1 MTGRNF
7 NIGPSSLPKYI
18 QISEFLAREIAAGR
32 LISGT
37 RLAPEREMAKDFK
50 TSVITLRKAL
60 KRLDDLGLLRR
71 IHGSGNYVKQN
82 NVTGSVYAMFRLELI
97 GGGGLPRANI
107 LDVKVKEKPTDLIPF
122 GPSNQATRIRRLR
135 YLNDLVIAL
144 EEIWL
149 DKSVGDVRLK
159 NISESLYKYYAEH
172 LGLWISKAEDSVSIE
187 KVPKW
192 APEAFSLGEGTLTGF
207 IERLSWGQFKYPVE
221 YSRTWFDTSRSRYVQ
236 RLQ

>member
-37 RLAPEREMAKDFK
+37 RLAPERQMAKDFK

-97 GGGGLPRANI
+97 EGGGLPRASI
-107 LDVKVKEKPTDLIPF
+107 LDFKVIEKPKDLIPF
-122 GPSNQATRIRRLR
+122 GQSNQATRIRRLR
-135 YLNDLVIAL
+135 YLNDVVIAL
-144 EEIWL
+144 EEIWI

-159 NISESLYKYYAEH
+159 NISESLYKYYAEQ
-172 LGLWISKAEDSVSIE
+172 LGLWISKVEDSVSIE

-192 APEAFSLGEGTLTGF
+192 APEAFSLDKGTLTGF
-207 IERLSWGQFKYPVE
+207 VERLSWGQFKYPVE

>member
-7 NIGPSSLPKYI
+7 NIGPSSLPKYV
-18 QISEFLAREIAAGR
+18 QISEFLAREIASGR

-37 RLAPEREMAKDFK
+37 RLAPERQMAKDFK

-60 KRLDDLGLLRR
+60 KRLDNLGLLRR

-82 NVTGSVYAMFRLELI
+82 NVAGSVYAMFRLELI

-107 LDVKVKEKPTDLIPF
+107 LDVKVKEKPKDLIPF
-122 GPSNQATRIRRLR
+122 GLSNQATRIRRLR

-144 EEIWL
+144 EEIWI
-149 DKSVGDVRLK
+149 DKSVGDVRLT
-159 NISESLYKYYAEH
+159 NISESLYKYYAEN
-172 LGLWISKAEDSVSIE
+172 LGLWILKAEDSVSIE

-192 APEAFSLGEGTLTGF
+192 APEAFSLDKTKLPF
-207 IERLSWGQFKYPVE
+207 LSSR
-221 YSRTWFDTSRSRYVQ
+221 YSR
-236 RLQ
+236 

>member
-7 NIGPSSLPKYI
+7 NVGPSSLPKYI

-37 RLAPEREMAKDFK
+37 RLAPERQMAKDFK

-60 KRLDDLGLLRR
+60 KRLNDLGLLRR

-97 GGGGLPRANI
+97 EGGGLPRASI
-107 LDVKVKEKPTDLIPF
+107 LDFKVIEKPKDLIPF
-122 GPSNQATRIRRLR
+122 GQSNQATRIRRLR
-135 YLNDLVIAL
+135 YLNDVVIAL
-144 EEIWL
+144 EEIWI

-159 NISESLYKYYAEH
+159 NISESLYKYYAEQ

-192 APEAFSLGEGTLTGF
+192 APEAFSLGKGTLTGF
-207 IERLSWGQFKYPVE
+207 VERLSWGQFKYPVE

>member
-1 MTGRNF
+1 LTGRNF

-32 LISGT
+32 LISGA
-37 RLAPEREMAKDFK
+37 RLAPERQLAKDFK

-71 IHGSGNYVKQN
+71 MHGSGNYVKQN

-107 LDVKVKEKPTDLIPF
+107 LDVKVREKPKDLSPF
-122 GPSNQATRIRRLR
+122 GLSNKATRIRRLR

-149 DKSVGDVRLK
+149 DESVGHISLQ
-159 NISESLYKYYAEH
+159 NISESLYKYYAEY
-172 LGLWISKAEDSVSIE
+172 LGLLISKAEDFVSMG

-192 APEAFSLGEGTLTGF
+192 APEAFSLDEGTLTGF
-207 IERLSWGQFKYPVE
+207 VERLSWGQFEYPVE

>member
-32 LISGT
+32 LIAGT
-37 RLAPEREMAKDFK
+37 RLAPERQMAKDFK

-97 GGGGLPRANI
+97 EGGGLPRASI
-107 LDVKVKEKPTDLIPF
+107 LDVKVKEKPVDLIPF
-122 GPSNQATRIRRLR
+122 GQSNQATRIRRLR

-149 DKSVGDVRLK
+149 DKSVGEVRLK
-159 NISESLYKYYAEH
+159 SISESLYKYYAEH

-192 APEAFSLGEGTLTGF
+192 APEAFSLDEGTLTGF

>member
-37 RLAPEREMAKDFK
+37 RLAPERQMAKDFK

-97 GGGGLPRANI
+97 EGGGLPRANI
-107 LDVKVKEKPTDLIPF
+107 LDVKLKEKPKYLIPF
-122 GPSNQATRIRRLR
+122 GQSNQATRIRRLR

-144 EEIWL
+144 EEIWI

-159 NISESLYKYYAEH
+159 NISESLYKDYAEH
-172 LGLWISKAEDSVSIE
+172 LGVWISKAEDSVSIE

-192 APEAFSLGEGTLTGF
+192 APEAFPLDKGTLTGF
-207 IERLSWGQFKYPVE
+207 VERLSWGQFKYPVE

>member
-37 RLAPEREMAKDFK
+37 RLAPERQMAKDFK

-97 GGGGLPRANI
+97 EGGGLPRANI
-107 LDVKVKEKPTDLIPF
+107 LDVKLKEKPEDLIPF
-122 GPSNQATRIRRLR
+122 GQSNQATRIRRLR

-144 EEIWL
+144 EEIWI
-149 DKSVGDVRLK
+149 DKSVGDVRLR

-187 KVPKW
+187 KGNSINR
-192 APEAFSLGEGTLTGF
+192 FL
-207 IERLSWGQFKYPVE
+207 
-221 YSRTWFDTSRSRYVQ
+221 
-236 RLQ
+236 

>member
-37 RLAPEREMAKDFK
+37 RLAPERQMAKDFK

-97 GGGGLPRANI
+97 EGGGLPRASI
-107 LDVKVKEKPTDLIPF
+107 LDVKLKEKPKDLIPF
-122 GPSNQATRIRRLR
+122 GQSNQATRIRRLR

-144 EEIWL
+144 EEIWI

-192 APEAFSLGEGTLTGF
+192 APGAFSLDKGTLTGF
-207 IERLSWGQFKYPVE
+207 VERLSWGQFKYPVE
-221 YSRTWFDTSRSRYVQ
+221 YSST
-236 RLQ
+236 

>member
-7 NIGPSSLPKYI
+7 NVGPSSLPKYI

-32 LISGT
+32 LIAGT
-37 RLAPEREMAKDFK
+37 RLAPERQMAKDFK

-97 GGGGLPRANI
+97 EGGGLPRASI
-107 LDVKVKEKPTDLIPF
+107 LDVEVKEKPIDLMPF
-122 GPSNQATRIRRLR
+122 GQSNQATRIRRLR

-144 EEIWL
+144 EEIWI

-192 APEAFSLGEGTLTGF
+192 APGAFSLDKGTLTGF
-207 IERLSWGQFKYPVE
+207 VERLSWGQFKYPVE

>member
-1 MTGRNF
+1 LTGRNF

-37 RLAPEREMAKDFK
+37 RLAPERQMAKDFK

-60 KRLDDLGLLRR
+60 KRLNDLGLLRR

-97 GGGGLPRANI
+97 EGGGLPRASI
-107 LDVKVKEKPTDLIPF
+107 LDFKVIEKPKDLIPF
-122 GPSNQATRIRRLR
+122 GQSNQATRIRRLR
-135 YLNDLVIAL
+135 YLNDVVIAL
-144 EEIWL
+144 EEIWI

-159 NISESLYKYYAEH
+159 NISESLYKYYAEQ

-192 APEAFSLGEGTLTGF
+192 APEAFSLDKGTLTGF
-207 IERLSWGQFKYPVE
+207 VERLSWGQFKYPVE

>member
-1 MTGRNF
+1 LTGRNF
-7 NIGPSSLPKYI
+7 NIGPSSLPKYV
-18 QISEFLAREIAAGR
+18 QISEFLAREIASGR

-37 RLAPEREMAKDFK
+37 RLAPERQMAKDFK

-60 KRLDDLGLLRR
+60 KRLDNLGLLRR

-82 NVTGSVYAMFRLELI
+82 NVAGSVYAMFRLELI

-107 LDVKVKEKPTDLIPF
+107 LDVKVKEKPKDLIPF
-122 GPSNQATRIRRLR
+122 GLSNQATRIRRLR

-159 NISESLYKYYAEH
+159 NISESLYKYYAEY
-172 LGLWISKAEDSVSIE
+172 LGLWVSKAEDFVSME

-192 APEAFSLGEGTLTGF
+192 SPEAFSLDEGTLTGF
-207 IERLSWGQFKYPVE
+207 VERLSWGQFEYPVE

>member
-1 MTGRNF
+1 MTGRNLY
-7 NIGPSSLPKYI
+7 IGPSSLPKYI

-32 LISGT
+32 LIAGT
-37 RLAPEREMAKDFK
+37 RLAPERQMAKDFK

-97 GGGGLPRANI
+97 EGGGLPRASI
-107 LDVKVKEKPTDLIPF
+107 LDVKVKEKPIDLIPF
-122 GPSNQATRIRRLR
+122 GQSNQATRIRRLR

-144 EEIWL
+144 EEIWI

-192 APEAFSLGEGTLTGF
+192 APEAFSLDKGTLTGF
-207 IERLSWGQFKYPVE
+207 VERLSWGQFKYPVE

>member
-1 MTGRNF
+1 LTGRNF

-37 RLAPEREMAKDFK
+37 RLAPERQMAKDFK

-71 IHGSGNYVKQN
+71 IHGSGNYVTQN

-97 GGGGLPRANI
+97 EGGGLPRASI
-107 LDVKVKEKPTDLIPF
+107 LDFKVIEKPKDLIPF
-122 GPSNQATRIRRLR
+122 GQSNQATRIRRLR
-135 YLNDLVIAL
+135 YLNDVVIAL
-144 EEIWL
+144 EEIWI

-159 NISESLYKYYAEH
+159 NISESLYKYYAEQ

-192 APEAFSLGEGTLTGF
+192 APEAFSLDKGTLTGF
-207 IERLSWGQFKYPVE
+207 VERLSWGQFKYPVE

>member
-1 MTGRNF
+1 M
-7 NIGPSSLPKYI
+7 
-18 QISEFLAREIAAGR
+18 
-32 LISGT
+32 
-37 RLAPEREMAKDFK
+37 
-50 TSVITLRKAL
+50 RKAL

-82 NVTGSVYAMFRLELI
+82 NLTGSVYAMFRLELI
-97 GGGGLPRANI
+97 EGGGLPRASI
-107 LDVKVKEKPTDLIPF
+107 LDVKVKEKPIDLIPF
-122 GPSNQATRIRRLR
+122 GQSNQATRIRRLR

-144 EEIWL
+144 EEIWI

-192 APEAFSLGEGTLTGF
+192 APEAFSLDKGTLTGF
-207 IERLSWGQFKYPVE
+207 VERLSWGQFKYPVE

>member
-32 LISGT
+32 LISGA
-37 RLAPEREMAKDFK
+37 RLAPERQLAKDFK

-71 IHGSGNYVKQN
+71 MHGSGNYVKQN

-107 LDVKVKEKPTDLIPF
+107 LDVKVREKPKDLSPF
-122 GPSNQATRIRRLR
+122 GLSNKATRIRRLR

-149 DKSVGDVRLK
+149 DESVGHIRLQ

-172 LGLWISKAEDSVSIE
+172 LGLWISKAEDFVSME
-187 KVPKW
+187 KVPNW
-192 APEAFSLGEGTLTGF
+192 APEAFTLDEGTLTGF
-207 IERLSWGQFKYPVE
+207 VERLSWGQFEYPIE

>member
-7 NIGPSSLPKYI
+7 YIGPSSLPKYI
-18 QISEFLAREIAAGR
+18 QIAEFLAREIAAGR

-37 RLAPEREMAKDFK
+37 RLAPERQMAKDFR

-97 GGGGLPRANI
+97 EGGGLPRASI
-107 LDVKVKEKPTDLIPF
+107 LDVKVKEKSKDLIPF
-122 GPSNQATRIRRLR
+122 GQSNQATRIRRLR

-144 EEIWL
+144 EEIWI

-192 APEAFSLGEGTLTGF
+192 APEAFSLDKGTLTGF
-207 IERLSWGQFKYPVE
+207 VERLSWGQFKYPVE
-221 YSRTWFDTSRSRYVQ
+221 YSRTWFDTSLS
-236 RLQ
+236 LIHI

>member
-37 RLAPEREMAKDFK
+37 RLAPERQMAKDFK

-97 GGGGLPRANI
+97 EGGGLPRASI
-107 LDVKVKEKPTDLIPF
+107 LDVKVKEKPIDLIPF
-122 GPSNQATRIRRLR
+122 GQSNQATRIRRLR

-144 EEIWL
+144 EEIWI

-192 APEAFSLGEGTLTGF
+192 APEAFF
-207 IERLSWGQFKYPVE
+207 R
-221 YSRTWFDTSRSRYVQ
+221 
-236 RLQ
+236 

>member
-7 NIGPSSLPKYI
+7 YIGPSSLPKYI

-37 RLAPEREMAKDFK
+37 RLAPERQMAKDFK

-107 LDVKVKEKPTDLIPF
+107 LDVKVKEKPKDLIPF

-135 YLNDLVIAL
+135 YLNDLVL
-144 EEIWL
+144 
-149 DKSVGDVRLK
+149 
-159 NISESLYKYYAEH
+159 SLIH
-172 LGLWISKAEDSVSIE
+172 I
-187 KVPKW
+187 
-192 APEAFSLGEGTLTGF
+192 
-207 IERLSWGQFKYPVE
+207 
-221 YSRTWFDTSRSRYVQ
+221 
-236 RLQ
+236 

>member
-7 NIGPSSLPKYI
+7 NVGPSSLPKYI

-37 RLAPEREMAKDFK
+37 RLAPERQMAKDFK

-97 GGGGLPRANI
+97 EGGGLPRANI
-107 LDVKVKEKPTDLIPF
+107 LDVKLKEKPKDLIPF
-122 GPSNQATRIRRLR
+122 GQSNQATRIRRLR

-144 EEIWL
+144 EEIWI
-149 DKSVGDVRLK
+149 DKSVGCLLYTSPSPRDR
-159 NISESLYKYYAEH
+159 SL
-172 LGLWISKAEDSVSIE
+172 
-187 KVPKW
+187 
-192 APEAFSLGEGTLTGF
+192 
-207 IERLSWGQFKYPVE
+207 
-221 YSRTWFDTSRSRYVQ
+221 SRMPSSA
-236 RLQ
+236 